1 MSMKRSLSSFAIGAL
16 FGIGLIVSG
25 MIHPQKVQDFLDF
38 SGQWDASLAL
48 VMGGALLVTALT
60 FPLILKRR
68 EPLFAN
74 KFHLPTAKEVDSKL
88 LIGSAL
94 FGIGWGLGGFCP
106 GPAIVGL
113 VSGTSGSTAPI
124 VFVGSMIVGM
134 VLHRVYHDMRNP
146 TS

>member
-113 VSGTSGSTAPI
+113 VSGSTAPI

>member
-1 MSMKRSLSSFAIGAL
+1 MNLKRSLSSFALGAL

-25 MIHPQKVQDFLDF
+25 MIHPQKVLDFLDF
-38 SGQWDASLAL
+38 AGPWDASLAL
-48 VMGGALLVTALT
+48 VMGGALLVTALS
-60 FPLILKRR
+60 FPLIVKRR

-74 KFHLPTAKEVDSKL
+74 KFHLPTSKEVDAKL
-88 LIGSAL
+88 LVGSAL

-113 VSGTSGSTAPI
+113 LSGSAAPI
-124 VFVGSMIVGM
+124 VFVGSMLVGM

>member
-1 MSMKRSLSSFAIGAL
+1 MNRMRSLTSFLLGAL

-25 MIHPQKVQDFLDF
+25 MIHPQKVQDFLDV

-60 FPLILKRR
+60 FPLIVKRR
-68 EPLFAN
+68 EPLLAT
-74 KFHLPTAKEVDSKL
+74 KFHLPTAKEIDTKL
-88 LIGSAL
+88 IVGAAL

-113 VSGTSGSTAPI
+113 LSGSTAPI
-124 VFVGSMIVGM
+124 VFVAAMIVGM
-134 VLHRVYHDMRNP
+134 VLQRVYHDMRNP

>member
-1 MSMKRSLSSFAIGAL
+1 MSMKRSLSSFSIGAL

-113 VSGTSGSTAPI
+113 VSGSTAPI

>member
-1 MSMKRSLSSFAIGAL
+1 MNRMRSLTSFLLGAL

-25 MIHPQKVQDFLDF
+25 MIHPQKVQDFLDV

-60 FPLILKRR
+60 FPLIVKRR
-68 EPLFAN
+68 EPLLAT
-74 KFHLPTAKEVDSKL
+74 KFHLPTAKEIDAKL
-88 LIGSAL
+88 IVGAAL

-113 VSGTSGSTAPI
+113 LSGSTAPI
-124 VFVGSMIVGM
+124 VFVAAMIVGM
-134 VLHRVYHDMRNP
+134 VLQRVYHDMRNP